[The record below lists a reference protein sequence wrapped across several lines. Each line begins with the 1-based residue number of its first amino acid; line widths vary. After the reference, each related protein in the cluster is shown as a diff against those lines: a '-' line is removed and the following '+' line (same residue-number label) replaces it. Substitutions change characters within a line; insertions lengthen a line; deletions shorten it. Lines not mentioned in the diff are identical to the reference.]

1 MDGISS
7 TTLIAIYGAI
17 LSSILLVWNVY
28 RDLTDRGK
36 LRVYCYIG
44 NLISSAG
51 LLDKNDYLVYSVTN
65 VGRRPILVTHVGGK
79 RKKDEFADFII
90 ITDKLPKMLNPGEF
104 HLEYSPDL
112 SVLDDDLVCLH
123 ALDSLNNSHKVKK
136 AVMKDLIKKGKNI
149 RASRNQ

>member
-1 MDGISS
+1 MNELSP
-7 TTLIAIYGAI
+7 TALLAIYGAL
-17 LSSILLVWNVY
+17 LSSGLLGWTIF
-28 RDLTDRGK
+28 RDLTDKGK
-36 LRVYCYIG
+36 LKVYCYIG
-44 NLISSAG
+44 NLVRSHG
-51 LLDKNDYLVYSVTN
+51 PVDKNDYLVYSVTN

-79 RKKDEFADFII
+79 KKKDEFADFII